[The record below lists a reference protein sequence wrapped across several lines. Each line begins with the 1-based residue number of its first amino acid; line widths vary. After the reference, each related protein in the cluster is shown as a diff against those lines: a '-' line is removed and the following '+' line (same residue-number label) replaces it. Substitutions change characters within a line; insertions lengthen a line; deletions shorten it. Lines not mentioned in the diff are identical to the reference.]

1 MFTKRK
7 GIVIGETYLFDVL
20 NETNMA
26 SAVSLVTVVKKTGF
40 RKYTVISVNNG
51 YVFETKAKYLTPY
64 TDPEKATVIRCQ
76 YGTTEFNNEDIIG
89 LALIRN
95 VLEICSKCFGNDS
108 KDDLVDTIYY
118 AKGIVEYL
126 EAKIQP
132 YVNISNYKDTMKVI
146 SKFNN
151 NTYDKESDL
160 DNSYEDHIFEQSNF
174 KEYFNDLV
182 NEYIDGNL
190 DLDDFISEAKD
201 LIRNEYPIE
210 LLRNYDKNQFFNTK
224 IDSVLADIV
233 GQSYK
238 NNSVAFIIA
247 VDEDNKLCVKEFYHK
262 EDDDSMVIFNKLK
275 DFIHNIYPKL
285 DTDESFV
292 PEYRFNVISVK
303 MMEENEDE

>member
-26 SAVSLVTVVKKTGF
+26 SVVSLVTVVKKTGF

-64 TDPEKATVIRCQ
+64 TDPEKATIIRCQ
-76 YGTTEFNNEDIIG
+76 YGTTEFNNTDMIG
-89 LALIRN
+89 LSLIRN
-95 VLEICSKCFGNDS
+95 VLKVCSKRFINNDP
-108 KDDLVDTIYY
+108 DDLVDTINY
-118 AKGIVEYL
+118 AKSIVESL

-132 YVNISNYKDTMKVI
+132 YVEISNYKDIMKVI

-151 NTYDKESDL
+151 TYDKESDI
-160 DNSYEDHIFEQSNF
+160 DDTSYENSIFDQSEF
-174 KEYFNDLV
+174 KDYFNDIV
-182 NEYIDGNL
+182 SDYIDGAL
-190 DLDDFISEAKD
+190 DLKTFITDAKE
-201 LIRNEYPIE
+201 LIENEYPVE
-210 LLRNYDKNQFFNTK
+210 LLKNYDKSQFFNTK
-224 IDSVLADIV
+224 IDSILADVV

-238 NNSVAFIIA
+238 SNSVAFIIA

-262 EDDDSMVIFNKLK
+262 EDHDAMNIFNKLR

-303 MMEENEDE
+303 IMEENEDE

>member
-51 YVFETKAKYLTPY
+51 YVFETKSKYLTPY

-76 YGTTEFNNEDIIG
+76 YGTTEFDNTDIIG
-89 LALIRN
+89 LSLIRN
-95 VLEICSKCFGNDS
+95 VLEFCSKCFGNDP
-108 KDDLVDTIYY
+108 KDDLVDAIYY
-118 AKGIVEYL
+118 AKGIIESL
-126 EAKIQP
+126 ESKIQP

-151 NTYDKESDL
+151 NTYDKESDI
-160 DNSYEDHIFEQSNF
+160 DNSYEDHIFEQSDF
-174 KEYFNDLV
+174 KDYFNSIVSD
-182 NEYIDGNL
+182 YIDGVL
-190 DLDDFISEAKD
+190 DLEAFITDAKD

-238 NNSVAFIIA
+238 NNSVAFIIT
-247 VDEDNKLCVKEFYHK
+247 VDEDNKLHVKEFYHK
-262 EDDDSMVIFNKLK
+262 EDDDSMNIFNKLR
-275 DFIHNIYPKL
+275 DFIHSIYPKL
-285 DTDESFV
+285 DTDESFI